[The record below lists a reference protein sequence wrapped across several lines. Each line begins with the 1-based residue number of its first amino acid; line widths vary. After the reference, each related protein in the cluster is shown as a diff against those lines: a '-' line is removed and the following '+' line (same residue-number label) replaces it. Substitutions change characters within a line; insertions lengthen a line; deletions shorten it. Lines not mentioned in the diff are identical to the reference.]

1 MKSECLKKNGCR
13 LILSAGLAI
22 LSGCAGEPC
31 ASGSVKNADAVPTE
45 VNAKVQDSME
55 IMRYDGPLNRH
66 GWKFLESKAGEMVY
80 VPFEG
85 YYESKGG
92 RVQSPVVKLNKKSG
106 EPAYYSIEF
115 KAKTRDHCYW
125 WVDLFDAQGRPLP
138 DINSAVYPADGEMTY
153 KEMIYVQGKAD
164 AMQLAFI
171 SKDGVSVQDI
181 VVKKVSAEDA
191 AAWCDALYR
200 EMPQLVFK
208 DKAPASLPRTAA
220 ALKNGTPW
228 RIVMLGDCIMNVS
241 FNSVFQSLVKRD
253 VPKSDCDF
261 VISVRGSTG
270 CWFYQKPEN
279 FKAYVAD
286 LKPDLLIIGGIS
298 NPKKGDWTGAIV
310 KVIEQAR
317 ELGCEVLLLSPPLS
331 LDWRPASPENPALP
345 AADITWNET
354 TKDCRGEQLLRQ
366 APYLEVARR
375 TGVPFW
381 NLTPLCA
388 DYLASSGKP
397 LGWFNRDLIHNND
410 RGKQAIG
417 RILQFHFRLL
427 KQEP

>member
-1 MKSECLKKNGCR
+1 MNLKVLKRNGCR
-13 LILSAGLAI
+13 IILFAGLMI
-22 LSGCAGEPC
+22 FTGCGGNSSQET
-31 ASGSVKNADAVPTE
+31 GRNADSAPSAI
-45 VNAKVQDSME
+45 NRKNLNRME

-92 RVQSPVVKLNKKSG
+92 RVQSPIVKLNKKAG
-106 EPAYYSIEF
+106 EPAYYSVEF
-115 KAKTRDHCYW
+115 KAKAKDHCYW
-125 WVDLFDAQGRPLP
+125 WVDLFDAQGKPLP
-138 DINSAVYPADGEMTY
+138 DINSAVYPTDDEVAY

-164 AMQLAFI
+164 AMQFAFI
-171 SKDGVSVQDI
+171 SKEGVSVQDI
-181 VVKKVSAEDA
+181 VVKKVSAKEA
-191 AAWCDALYR
+191 AEWCDALYR
-200 EMPQLVFK
+200 DMPKLKFTEQ
-208 DKAPASLPRTAA
+208 APAFLPRTAA
-220 ALKNGTPW
+220 ALRDGTPW
-228 RIVMLGDCIMNVS
+228 RIVMLGDSIMNDS

-253 VPKSDCDF
+253 FPNSNCDF

-298 NPKKGDWTGAIV
+298 NPKEGDWTGAII

-317 ELGCEVLLLSPPLS
+317 RIGCEVLLLSPPLS
-331 LDWRPASPENPALP
+331 LDWRPASPRNPALP
-345 AADITWNET
+345 ADNITWSEN
-354 TKDCRGEQLLRQ
+354 TKDCHGKQLLQ
-366 APYLEVARR
+366 QEPYLDVARK

-397 LGWFNRDLIHNND
+397 LGWFNRDTIHNND
-410 RGKQAIG
+410 RGKQVIG
-417 RILQFHFRLL
+417 RILQSCFRLL